1 MKFQTDEWVVHST
14 HGLGQVL
21 GIEERALNGTEIPYY
36 VVQTSD
42 LTIWVPVDENIGRR
56 LRMPN
61 SASAFQ
67 AILAIFAEPAE
78 TLPADYRL
86 RNQQLQARLKEGTA
100 EAWCRLLRD
109 LTADRSKRN
118 WSDHDRTLLTAVRRI
133 LLGEWSFSLSI
144 SPEQAEMDLRRAMPA
159 V

>member
-1 MKFQTDEWVVHST
+1 MKFHTGEWVVHCK

-21 GIEERALNGTEIPYY
+21 GIEERLLNGASALYY
-36 VVQTSD
+36 AVQTAD
-42 LTIWVPVDENIGRR
+42 LTIWVPVDEHLDQR
-56 LRMPN
+56 LRTPN

-78 TLPADYRL
+78 SLPADYRV

-109 LTADRSKRN
+109 LTADRHQRN
-118 WSDHDRTLLTAVRRI
+118 WSDHDRSLSTAVRKA

-144 SPEQAEMDLRRAMPA
+144 THEQAEQDLRRALPA
-159 V
+159 S